1 MIQTDYLHSVF
12 YSTTFQNKIDNAIM
26 IMSSFD
32 KENPFEAIAFTGISG
47 AAFAFP
53 LAYLLSKSLICIR
66 KANSSTHC
74 SLSIEGHVDCTSYII
89 VDDFISTGATINLI
103 TTSIEKE
110 FHHTNTYCNRNYP
123 KFVAVFLY
131 DEPKLDYVMK
141 LTNNKFPIFKV

>member
-12 YSTTFQNKIDNAIM
+12 YSTTFQNKIDNAVRIM
-26 IMSSFD
+26 FSFD
-32 KENPFEAIAFTGISG
+32 KENSFEAIAFTGISG

-74 SLSIEGHVDCTSYII
+74 NLSIEGHIDCTSYII
-89 VDDFISTGATINLI
+89 VDDFISTGATIQLI
-103 TTSIEKE
+103 TTSIEQE
-110 FHHTNTYCNRNYP
+110 FHNFYAYP
-123 KFVAVFLY
+123 IGNCPKLGAVFLY

-141 LTNNKFPIFKV
+141 LTNNKFPIYKV